1 MTWSLDARIPVS
13 LLPDAAAVAAAL
25 ATGKPAAVLSAA
37 GLDTSAPGGAA
48 TLAQF
53 EPGGATHAVAC
64 VCCQGRGAAAQALD
78 ALFQGR
84 ARGTTPWF
92 DRVLALDPSGE
103 VAAALR
109 EDAVASARFRRL
121 PG

>member
-1 MTWSLDARIPVS
+1 MAWSLDARIPVL
-13 LLPDAAAVAAAL
+13 LLPDAEAVAAAL
-25 ATGKPAAVLSAA
+25 ASGKPAAVLSASA
-37 GLDTSAPGGAA
+37 LDTPSGAT
-48 TLAQF
+48 TLAGF
-53 EPGGATHAVAC
+53 EAGGTTHAAAC

-103 VAAALR
+103 VLAALR
-109 EDAVASARFRRL
+109 EDSVASARFRL
-121 PG
+121 ASA

>member
-1 MTWSLDARIPVS
+1 MAWSLDARIPVT
-13 LLPDAAAVAAAL
+13 LLPDAQAVAAAL
-25 ATGKPAAVLSAA
+25 ASGKPAAVLSASASGMPA
-37 GLDTSAPGGAA
+37 GATTSASFEAGG
-48 TLAQF
+48 T
-53 EPGGATHAVAC
+53 THAAAC

-103 VAAALR
+103 VVAALR
-109 EDAVASARFRRL
+109 EDAVASARFRL
-121 PG
+121 STS